1 VAAYRSGM
9 TMKKLASVFG
19 IHRLTVSAHL
29 RQHEVMIRGR
39 GLDEQDVPEA
49 ARLYEAGWSSLMLSE
64 RFGVTPNT
72 VLTALRKVGVQIR
85 PRRGGPSK
93 QRPV

>member
-1 VAAYRSGM
+1 M
-9 TMKKLASVFG
+9 TELASVFG

-39 GLDEQDVPEA
+39 GLADQDVPEV

-64 RFGVTPNT
+64 KFGVTPNT
-72 VLTALRKVGVQIR
+72 VLAALRKVGVHIR

-93 QRPV
+93 QTPA